1 MNAWPRA
8 LLPILKS
15 GLYVLGEKNVLMIE
29 NILHDKNV
37 LVVDDNLI
45 NQMVVKH
52 TLMKLGAKTDIAGD
66 GEEAIVLFKKHKY
79 DLVLMDIQ
87 MPLLDGYDTT
97 RYIRNQLNSSV
108 PIIAMTAFALKGE
121 DDKCFESGMNGYV
134 SKPFTLESLYN
145 AISKVFNSDIIFT
158 NNPNIIS
165 NGNTSVDI
173 SMLYEIAENDEAY
186 IKMMITT
193 FLENLPMVI
202 QKIET
207 AYASQDWE
215 NVFRSAHYA
224 KSSLSV
230 IKIADIFDWI
240 ITIESCAK
248 KRIDLDSIPELIENI
263 KARFL
268 NVEEILNERFS
279 FDSKTTVV

>member
-1 MNAWPRA
+1 MT
-8 LLPILKS
+8 
-15 GLYVLGEKNVLMIE
+15 E
-29 NILHDKNV
+29 NILQEKNV

-52 TLMKLGAKTDIAGD
+52 TLMKLSANTDIAGD
-66 GEEAIVLFKKHKY
+66 GEEAIVLFKKNKY

-97 RYIRNQLNSSV
+97 RFIRNQLNSSV
-108 PIIAMTAFALKGE
+108 PVIAMTAFALKGE
-121 DDKCFESGMNGYV
+121 DNKCFECGMNGYV

-145 AISKVFNSDIIFT
+145 AISKVFNSDIKIS
-158 NNPNIIS
+158 NNPNIVS
-165 NGNTSVDI
+165 NSNTSVDI

-193 FLENLPMVI
+193 FLGNLPMVI

-230 IKIADIFDWI
+230 IKIADIFEWI
-240 ITIESCAK
+240 ITIETCAK
-248 KRIDLDSIPELIENI
+248 KRIDLDSIPELIRNI

-268 NVEEILNERFS
+268 NVEDILNEKFS
-279 FDSKTTVV
+279 FDSKTTIV

>member
-1 MNAWPRA
+1 
-8 LLPILKS
+8 
-15 GLYVLGEKNVLMIE
+15 MIE
-29 NILHDKNV
+29 NILLDKNV

-52 TLMKLGAKTDIAGD
+52 TLMKLGARTDIAGD

-79 DLVLMDIQ
+79 DLILMDIQ

-97 RYIRNQLNSSV
+97 RYIRNQLNSSI

-121 DDKCFESGMNGYV
+121 DDKCFECGMNGYV

-145 AISKVFNSDIIFT
+145 AISKVFNSDIVIN

-165 NGNTSVDI
+165 NSQTSIDI

-215 NVFRSAHYA
+215 SVFRSAHYA

-240 ITIESCAK
+240 ITIETCAK
-248 KRIDLDSIPELIENI
+248 KRIDLDSIPQLIENI
-263 KARFL
+263 KNRFL

-279 FDSKTTVV
+279 FDSRITTA

>member
-1 MNAWPRA
+1 MT
-8 LLPILKS
+8 
-15 GLYVLGEKNVLMIE
+15 E
-29 NILHDKNV
+29 NILQEKNV

-52 TLMKLGAKTDIAGD
+52 TLMKLSANTDIAGD
-66 GEEAIVLFKKHKY
+66 GEEAIVLFKKNKY

-97 RYIRNQLNSSV
+97 RFIRNQLNSSV

-121 DDKCFESGMNGYV
+121 DNKCFECGMNGYV

-145 AISKVFNSDIIFT
+145 AISKVFNSDIKIS
-158 NNPNIIS
+158 NNPNILS
-165 NGNTSVDI
+165 DSNTSVDI

-193 FLENLPMVI
+193 FLGNLPMVI
-202 QKIET
+202 QQIET

-248 KRIDLDSIPELIENI
+248 KRIDLDSIPELIRNI

-268 NVEEILNERFS
+268 NVEEILNEKFS
-279 FDSKTTVV
+279 FDSKTTIV

>member
-1 MNAWPRA
+1 
-8 LLPILKS
+8 
-15 GLYVLGEKNVLMIE
+15 MIE
-29 NILHDKNV
+29 NILQDKNV

-52 TLMKLGAKTDIAGD
+52 TLIKLGAITDIAGD
-66 GEEAIVLFKKHKY
+66 GEEAIVLFKKNKY

-87 MPLLDGYDTT
+87 MPLMDGYDTT

-121 DDKCFESGMNGYV
+121 DDKCFECGMNNYV

-145 AISKVFNSDIIFT
+145 AIIKVFNSDIVI
-158 NNPNIIS
+158 NNSPNIIS
-165 NGNTSVDI
+165 NSNTSVDI
-173 SMLYEIAENDEAY
+173 SMLYEIAENDEPY

-207 AYASQDWE
+207 AYANQDWE

-230 IKIADIFDWI
+230 IKIADIFEWI
-240 ITIESCAK
+240 LIIETNAK
-248 KRIDLDSIPELIENI
+248 KMINLDTIPGLIENI
-263 KARFL
+263 KTKFIS
-268 NVEEILNERFS
+268 VEEILNEKFS
-279 FDSKTTVV
+279 FNSKTTIA

>member
-1 MNAWPRA
+1 MT
-8 LLPILKS
+8 
-15 GLYVLGEKNVLMIE
+15 E
-29 NILHDKNV
+29 NILQEKNV

-52 TLMKLGAKTDIAGD
+52 TLMKLSANTDIAGD
-66 GEEAIVLFKKHKY
+66 GEEAIVLFKKNKY

-97 RYIRNQLNSSV
+97 RFIRNQLNSSV

-121 DDKCFESGMNGYV
+121 DNKCFECGMNGYV

-145 AISKVFNSDIIFT
+145 AISKVFNSDIKIS

-165 NGNTSVDI
+165 NSNTSVDI

-193 FLENLPMVI
+193 FLGNLPLVI

-230 IKIADIFDWI
+230 IKIADIFEWI
-240 ITIESCAK
+240 ITIETCAK
-248 KRIDLDSIPELIENI
+248 KRIDLDSIPELIRNI

-268 NVEEILNERFS
+268 NVEDILNEKFS
-279 FDSKTTVV
+279 FDSKTTIV

>member
-1 MNAWPRA
+1 M
-8 LLPILKS
+8 
-15 GLYVLGEKNVLMIE
+15 
-29 NILHDKNV
+29 

-52 TLMKLGAKTDIAGD
+52 TLMKLSANTDIAGD
-66 GEEAIVLFKKHKY
+66 GEEAIVLFKKNKY

-97 RYIRNQLNSSV
+97 RFIRNQLNSSV

-121 DDKCFESGMNGYV
+121 DNKCFECGMNGYV

-145 AISKVFNSDIIFT
+145 AISKVFNSDIKIS
-158 NNPNIIS
+158 NNPNIVS
-165 NGNTSVDI
+165 NSNTSVDI

-193 FLENLPMVI
+193 FLGNLPMVI

-230 IKIADIFDWI
+230 IKIADIFEWI
-240 ITIESCAK
+240 ITIETCAK
-248 KRIDLDSIPELIENI
+248 KRIDLDSIPELIRNI

-268 NVEEILNERFS
+268 NVEDILNEKFS
-279 FDSKTTVV
+279 FDSKTTIV

>member
-1 MNAWPRA
+1 MT
-8 LLPILKS
+8 
-15 GLYVLGEKNVLMIE
+15 E
-29 NILHDKNV
+29 NILQEKNV

-52 TLMKLGAKTDIAGD
+52 TLMKLSANTDIAGD
-66 GEEAIVLFKKHKY
+66 GEEAIVLFKKNKY

-97 RYIRNQLNSSV
+97 RFIRNQLNSSV

-121 DDKCFESGMNGYV
+121 DNKCFECGMNGYV

-145 AISKVFNSDIIFT
+145 AISKVFNSDIKIS

-165 NGNTSVDI
+165 NSNTSVDI

-193 FLENLPMVI
+193 FLGNLPMVI

-230 IKIADIFDWI
+230 IKIADIFEWI
-240 ITIESCAK
+240 ITIETCAK
-248 KRIDLDSIPELIENI
+248 KRIDLDSIPELIRNI

-268 NVEEILNERFS
+268 NVEDILNEKFS
-279 FDSKTTVV
+279 FDSKTTIV

>member
-1 MNAWPRA
+1 M
-8 LLPILKS
+8 
-15 GLYVLGEKNVLMIE
+15 LGEKNVLMIE

-121 DDKCFESGMNGYV
+121 DDKCFECGMNGYV

>member
-1 MNAWPRA
+1 MT
-8 LLPILKS
+8 
-15 GLYVLGEKNVLMIE
+15 E
-29 NILHDKNV
+29 NILQEKNV

-52 TLMKLGAKTDIAGD
+52 TLMKLSANTDIAGD
-66 GEEAIVLFKKHKY
+66 GEEAIVLFKKNKY

-97 RYIRNQLNSSV
+97 RFIRNQLNSSV

-121 DDKCFESGMNGYV
+121 DNKCFECGMNGYV

-145 AISKVFNSDIIFT
+145 AISKVFNSDIKIS

-165 NGNTSVDI
+165 NNNTSVDI

-193 FLENLPMVI
+193 FLGNLPMVI

-230 IKIADIFDWI
+230 IKIADIFEWI
-240 ITIESCAK
+240 ITIETCAK
-248 KRIDLDSIPELIENI
+248 KRIDLDSIPELIRNI

-268 NVEEILNERFS
+268 NVEDILNEKFS
-279 FDSKTTVV
+279 FDSKTTIV

>member
-1 MNAWPRA
+1 MT
-8 LLPILKS
+8 
-15 GLYVLGEKNVLMIE
+15 E
-29 NILHDKNV
+29 NILQEKNV

-52 TLMKLGAKTDIAGD
+52 TLMKLSANTDIAGD
-66 GEEAIVLFKKHKY
+66 GEEAIVLFKKNKY

-97 RYIRNQLNSSV
+97 RFIRNQLNSSV

-121 DDKCFESGMNGYV
+121 DNKCFECGMNGYV

-145 AISKVFNSDIIFT
+145 AISKVFNSDIKIS
-158 NNPNIIS
+158 NNPNILS
-165 NGNTSVDI
+165 NSNTSVDI

-193 FLENLPMVI
+193 FLGNLPMVI
-202 QKIET
+202 QQIET

-248 KRIDLDSIPELIENI
+248 KRIDLDSIPELIRNI

-268 NVEEILNERFS
+268 NVEEILNEKFS
-279 FDSKTTVV
+279 FDSKTTIV

>member
-1 MNAWPRA
+1 MT
-8 LLPILKS
+8 
-15 GLYVLGEKNVLMIE
+15 E
-29 NILHDKNV
+29 NILQEKNV

-52 TLMKLGAKTDIAGD
+52 TLMKLSANTDIAGD
-66 GEEAIVLFKKHKY
+66 GEEAIVLFKKNKY

-97 RYIRNQLNSSV
+97 RFIRNQLNSSV

-121 DDKCFESGMNGYV
+121 DNKCFECGMNGYV
-134 SKPFTLESLYN
+134 SKPFTLESLCN
-145 AISKVFNSDIIFT
+145 AISKVFNSDIKIS

-165 NGNTSVDI
+165 NSNTSVDI

-193 FLENLPMVI
+193 FLGNLPIVI

-230 IKIADIFDWI
+230 IKIADIFEWI
-240 ITIESCAK
+240 LTIETCAK
-248 KRIDLDSIPELIENI
+248 KRIDLDSIPELIQNI

-268 NVEEILNERFS
+268 NVEEILNEKFS
-279 FDSKTTVV
+279 FDSKTSIV

>member
-1 MNAWPRA
+1 MT
-8 LLPILKS
+8 
-15 GLYVLGEKNVLMIE
+15 E
-29 NILHDKNV
+29 NILQEKNV

-52 TLMKLGAKTDIAGD
+52 TLMKLSANTDIAGD
-66 GEEAIVLFKKHKY
+66 GEEAIVLFKKNKY

-97 RYIRNQLNSSV
+97 RFIRNQLNSSV

-121 DDKCFESGMNGYV
+121 DNKCFECGMNGYV

-145 AISKVFNSDIIFT
+145 AISKVFNSDIKIS
-158 NNPNIIS
+158 NNPNILS
-165 NGNTSVDI
+165 NSNTSVDI

-193 FLENLPMVI
+193 FLGNLPMVI
-202 QKIET
+202 QQIET

-248 KRIDLDSIPELIENI
+248 KRIDLDSIPELIKNI

-268 NVEEILNERFS
+268 NVEEILNEKFS
-279 FDSKTTVV
+279 FDSKTTIV